1 MRCVRAAKWSGET
14 VLPKS
19 RLIIP
24 RHMDPQIGTYRT
36 DALNNSWPAM
46 EVAVTI
52 ALSLHMPAE
61 TFDVCAT
68 RLSGMSI
75 DRSMDIRAPTW

>member
-1 MRCVRAAKWSGET
+1 MDAFGFYQNGDNDTCRCLCSFEIPCGACAAKWSGET
-14 VLPKS
+14 VQPKS
-19 RLIIP
+19 RLMIP

-52 ALSLHMPAE
+52 AVSFAHG
-61 TFDVCAT
+61 
-68 RLSGMSI
+68 R
-75 DRSMDIRAPTW
+75 